1 MARFTPLWLLLV
13 IQTAV
18 SAASLV
24 VEIVAGRMLAPYV
37 GMSLYTW
44 TSVIA
49 VVLAGFSL
57 GHWLGGRLA
66 ESQARPALRATG
78 WAMLAAA
85 ITTAIAV
92 VLLQRLAG
100 PVLQTVAHPVWGIA
114 ALAMLVF
121 FLPSCFAGIPAP
133 ILARIAVEGN
143 ERPGRALGAIFAAGA
158 IGAIAGTLLAGF
170 LFISWLGTAATLM
183 VVTSTYIAAALIC
196 FAMAGG
202 RTLLVPVLA
211 GFAALGLAGL
221 SLAAPN
227 PCTRESRYFCLRS
240 LDMSADPASPVRL
253 MVIDH
258 LGHGISARDQPRV
271 MFTEHAAMLDALAR
285 LRAPH
290 PDFSSFFIGG
300 GSYSIPRAFADRA
313 TGPRTV
319 AEIDPA
325 VTALA
330 ESDFWFDPA
339 SAEILHQD
347 ARQAL
352 LAQPEARYDVI
363 IGDAFTDVAVPAHLV
378 TEEFFILVQ
387 SRLAD
392 NGTFLMNVIDYAD
405 RLHALASVARTLQ
418 QVFPVVEIWTNT
430 TRPAPGARVVFVLV
444 AGQQPTAQ
452 SSFVA
457 PAPDSME
464 FGAMADTWVTQLA
477 QSRGT
482 LLSDDYAPID
492 RLIGRP
498 D

>member
-1 MARFTPLWLLLV
+1 
-13 IQTAV
+13 
-18 SAASLV
+18 
-24 VEIVAGRMLAPYV
+24 
-37 GMSLYTW
+37 

-66 ESQARPALRATG
+66 ERPARAALRATG

-85 ITTAIAV
+85 VSTAVAV
-92 VLLQRLAG
+92 MLLQRLAG
-100 PVLQTVAHPVWGIA
+100 PVLQTVGHPIWGIA
-114 ALAMLVF
+114 VLAVLVF
-121 FLPSCFAGIPAP
+121 FVPSCFAGIPAP

-143 ERPGRALGAIFAAGA
+143 DQSGRALGAIFAAGA

-183 VVTSTYIAAALIC
+183 VVALTYIAAALTC
-196 FAMAGG
+196 FAMAGW
-202 RTLLVPVLA
+202 RAMLMPLLV
-211 GFAALGLAGL
+211 GIIALGLAGL
-221 SLAAPN
+221 SIATPN

-258 LGHGISARDQPRV
+258 LGHGISAWDQPRV

-300 GSYSIPRAFADRA
+300 GSYSIPRAFADRG

-330 ESDFWFDPA
+330 QQDFWFDPA
-339 SAEILHQD
+339 TAEILHQD

-352 LAQPEARYDVI
+352 LNRPDALYDVI
-363 IGDAFTDVAVPAHLV
+363 IGDAFTDVAVPAHLI
-378 TEEFFILVQ
+378 TEEFFTLVQ
-387 SRLAD
+387 SRLTPD
-392 NGTFLMNVIDYAD
+392 GTFLMNVIDYSD

-418 QVFPVVEIWTNT
+418 QVFPLVEIWTNT
-430 TRPAPGARVVFVLV
+430 TRPDLGARVVFVLV
-444 AGQQPTAQ
+444 AGSHRTPQDR
-452 SSFVA
+452 FVA
-457 PAPDSME
+457 PAPDQVE
-464 FGAMADTWVTQLA
+464 FGAMADSWVAQIS
-477 QSRGT
+477 QSRGI
-482 LLSDDYAPID
+482 LLSDNFVPID